1 MRSRLLAIAL
11 VLTGAPQFAA
21 AAEPVATGKMLGS
34 NCAGCHGTLGKS
46 ENEYMPLLAGID
58 RNHLVQAMKDY
69 RDDKRRSVV
78 MNRVAKGYNDA
89 EIEAL
94 ADYFSNI
101 R

>member
-1 MRSRLLAIAL
+1 MKIRLFATSLVLASAIA
-11 VLTGAPQFAA
+11 VAG
-21 AAEPVATGKMLGS
+21 EPVATGKMLGN
-34 NCAGCHGTLGKS
+34 NCAACHGTLGKS

-58 RNHLVQAMKDY
+58 RNHLIQAMKEY
-69 RDDKRRSVV
+69 RDDQRRSVV